1 MQVSKEEA
9 VAVCQE
15 FGFAMAD
22 GWSEAKLLKKLGELV
37 TLYRTGEF
45 SPDDDDVVVVL
56 SRLGKKEN
64 AGKEIT
70 IGDDEEDLLVEDME
84 EDEDPESEVDTQI
97 KEEEAIRARCPL
109 SVGDRVVVREEG
121 CDEWKGIVDE
131 ILSDDSISVRARDGE
146 IWETTVDRVE
156 VKLRAAEVE
165 KTSPKKTSLKKMT
178 TEKVKGP
185 ESGEEDEIRS
195 LQERIKALKS
205 KQKGSGKAGPK
216 RKLQRDEI
224 AVRVLKAHPEGG
236 IMERL
241 AEEVEEKWKKQG
253 RRENLQGS
261 LATLKRVVKAGV
273 LFGLLEVVGRMVTW
287 TSTE

>member
-1 MQVSKEEA
+1 MRVSKEEA

-15 FGFAMAD
+15 FGFATAD
-22 GWSEAKLLKKLGELV
+22 GWSEDKLTKKLGELV

-45 SPDDDDVVVVL
+45 SPDDGDVVVIL

-70 IGDDEEDLLVEDME
+70 IGDDEEDLFVEDVE
-84 EDEDPESEVDTQI
+84 EDEGLESEMEVEEN
-97 KEEEAIRARCPL
+97 EEEAIKARCPR

-131 ILSDDSISVRARDGE
+131 ILSDTSILVRARDGQT
-146 IWETTVDRVE
+146 WETTVDRVE

-165 KTSPKKTSLKKMT
+165 KKSSKKTT
-178 TEKVKGP
+178 IEKAENPK
-185 ESGEEDEIRS
+185 SGEEDEIRS
-195 LQERIKALKS
+195 LRERINALKS
-205 KQKGSGKAGPK
+205 KQKKSGKAGPK

-224 AVRVLKAHPEGG
+224 AVHVLKAHPEGG

-241 AEEVEEKWKKQG
+241 AEEVDERWKKQG
-253 RRENLQGS
+253 RRENLEGS